1 MLITSDSY
9 QLNQRERDLV
19 SWFNNDQRL
28 IKLRPDDPSLLLT
41 LGQVEYFS
49 GDTGAAITAY
59 QHFLE
64 LAPDD
69 PSAPL
74 VKQELKR
81 LTSAVPQGTG

>member
-1 MLITSDSY
+1 
-9 QLNQRERDLV
+9 
-19 SWFNNDQRL
+19 
-28 IKLRPDDPSLLLT
+28 LLT

>member
-1 MLITSDSY
+1 M
-9 QLNQRERDLV
+9 
-19 SWFNNDQRL
+19 
-28 IKLRPDDPSLLLT
+28 LT

-49 GDTGAAITAY
+49 GDTKAAIAAY
-59 QHFLE
+59 KRFLE

-81 LTSAVPQGTG
+81 LKSAVPQGTG